1 MMKKYKSILLLFF
14 FAWFINSNAKTIS
27 KDSGFSLFSKINSS
41 FVFLNAPSYSSTNDE
56 YKEINYPENIS
67 KFRNAVI
74 FSILITISF
83 LINIPFFLK
92 WAKKQKGSDEVL
104 LYNVEG
110 NFTYLTI
117 LLWIERLEF
126 EHGTI
131 LHKERKKIESF
142 YSVVQKGKVSI
153 KIYKRKVHDILMI
166 KAFGQKMIRT
176 AFSRMGTYSKITFLM
191 DIAIYLSIIYASICL
206 LSIDYS
212 WLASIFTGVFIGN
225 IIAAPIWLVCHLIF
239 NHFLKSLSR
248 KEIKKGDGIGLRI
261 IMAHFYGAFG
271 GVIWKD
277 LYYIQGK
284 SSWTNGRLVTR
295 GANGANIPQG
305 GDNSRWSYKE
315 AEKDL
320 DFDKD

>member
-1 MMKKYKSILLLFF
+1 MNKYKSILFSFF
-14 FAWFINSNAKTIS
+14 FAWCLNSNAITVT
-27 KDSGFSLFSKINSS
+27 DENSLGSFFTNINSS
-41 FVFLNAPSYSSTNDE
+41 CVFLNASPYSTANTE

-67 KFRNAVI
+67 KFRNALI

-131 LHKERKKIESF
+131 LHKERKKIENF
-142 YSVVQKGKVSI
+142 YSVVQKGKASI
-153 KIYKRKVHDILMI
+153 KIYKRKVHDILMV

-176 AFSRMGTYSKITFLM
+176 AFSRMGTYSKITFLL
-191 DIAIYLSIIYASICL
+191 DVAIYLSIIYASICL

-225 IIAAPIWLVCHLIF
+225 IIAAPIWLICHLIF

-248 KEIKKGDGIGLRI
+248 EEIKKGDGIGLRI
-261 IMAHFYGAFG
+261 IMAQFYGAFG

-284 SSWTNGRLVTR
+284 SSWTNGPFITR
-295 GANGANIPQG
+295 GSNGSNIPQAS
-305 GDNSRWSYKE
+305 DNSKWSYKE

>member
-1 MMKKYKSILLLFF
+1 
-14 FAWFINSNAKTIS
+14 
-27 KDSGFSLFSKINSS
+27 
-41 FVFLNAPSYSSTNDE
+41 
-56 YKEINYPENIS
+56 
-67 KFRNAVI
+67 
-74 FSILITISF
+74 
-83 LINIPFFLK
+83 
-92 WAKKQKGSDEVL
+92 
-104 LYNVEG
+104 
-110 NFTYLTI
+110 
-117 LLWIERLEF
+117 
-126 EHGTI
+126 
-131 LHKERKKIESF
+131 
-142 YSVVQKGKVSI
+142 
-153 KIYKRKVHDILMI
+153 
-166 KAFGQKMIRT
+166 
-176 AFSRMGTYSKITFLM
+176 M

-284 SSWTNGRLVTR
+284 SSWTNGPLVTR

>member
-1 MMKKYKSILLLFF
+1 MLICVGWLD
-14 FAWFINSNAKTIS
+14 SNAKIIGKHS
-27 KDSGFSLFSKINSS
+27 FFSSFTNVNSS
-41 FVFLNAPSYSSTNDE
+41 CVFLNSPSYSSLNDE

-74 FSILITISF
+74 FSILIIISF

-92 WAKKQKGSDEVL
+92 WAKKQQGSDEVL

-117 LLWIERLEF
+117 LLWIERLES

-131 LHKERKKIESF
+131 LYKERKKIESF
-142 YSVVQKGKVSI
+142 YMVVQKGKVSM

-166 KAFGQKMIRT
+166 KAFGKKMIRT
-176 AFSRMGTYSKITFLM
+176 AFSRMNSYSKITFLM
-191 DIAIYLSIIYASICL
+191 DVAIYLSIIYASICL

-248 KEIKKGDGIGLRI
+248 EQIKKGGGIGLRI

-271 GVIWKD
+271 GVLWKD

-284 SSWTNGRLVTR
+284 SSWTNGPLVTR
-295 GANGANIPQG
+295 GSNGANIPQAS
-305 GDNSRWSYKE
+305 DNSKWSYKE
-315 AEKDL
+315 AEQDL